1 MTQPDKEGPWTF
13 NTSTPWYYPTNC
25 PGCIPMPKDNTS
37 TNFVWLDFKASG
49 KKVEGVLTVGGE
61 DGDSM
66 AVPTSNCSR
75 VERTESGEQRVVLV
89 WAMQDFH
96 VRSAPAPAPAPPPC
110 CLHPRGS
117 KMIPAP
123 DCRLCF
129 ISPSVYV

>member
-1 MTQPDKEGPWTF
+1 
-13 NTSTPWYYPTNC
+13 
-25 PGCIPMPKDNTS
+25 MPKDNTS

-96 VRSAPAPAPAPPPC
+96 VRSPLPC
-110 CLHPRGS
+110 P
-117 KMIPAP
+117 
-123 DCRLCF
+123 CRCRSSVLS
-129 ISPSVYV
+129 SPSWLADDPCP

>member
-75 VERTESGEQRVVLV
+75 VEHTESGEQRVVLV

-96 VRSAPAPAPAPPPC
+96 VRSPIPCPCPCPCPSSLLSSPPRLADDPC
-110 CLHPRGS
+110 P
-117 KMIPAP
+117 
-123 DCRLCF
+123 
-129 ISPSVYV
+129 